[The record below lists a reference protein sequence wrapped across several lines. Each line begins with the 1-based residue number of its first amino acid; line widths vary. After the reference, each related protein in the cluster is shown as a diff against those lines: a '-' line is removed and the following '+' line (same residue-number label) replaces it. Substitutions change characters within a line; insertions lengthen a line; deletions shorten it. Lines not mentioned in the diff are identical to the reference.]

1 MPTILGTVLGGSDH
15 ETPVRREG
23 MKEDYDDY
31 PYADENYEDEIFGYE
46 CMSCGHMQAGSGFGM
61 TCDRCC
67 GPVTE
72 CYE

>member
-1 MPTILGTVLGGSDH
+1 
-15 ETPVRREG
+15 

-31 PYADENYEDEIFGYE
+31 PYDDENYEDEIFGYE
-46 CMSCGHMQAGSGFGM
+46 CMSCGHVQAGPGFGM
-61 TCDRCC
+61 TCERCC